1 LEVRRI
7 LIGVDG
13 SENSLRAVQFGADL
27 ALRYEARL
35 TLLLAI
41 APSEATL
48 FSGKDT
54 YLPENEGIHQIRLRK
69 ALDIA
74 RERGVEA
81 DERVELDHPAKAICE
96 ASKEHDIVV
105 LGSRG
110 LSGVR
115 GFLMGSV
122 SNKVVHHCKVPV
134 VVVP

>member
-1 LEVRRI
+1 LEIGKI

-13 SENSLRAVQFGADL
+13 SENSLRAVDFGADL
-27 ALRYEARL
+27 SLKYGAKL

-41 APSEATL
+41 APSESTL

-54 YLPENEGIHQIRLRK
+54 YLPEKEGIHQIRLRK
-69 ALDIA
+69 AFEIA
-74 RERGVEA
+74 KKKGVEVE
-81 DERVELDHPAKAICE
+81 ERVELDHPAKAICD
-96 ASKEHDIVV
+96 ASGEFDLVII
-105 LGSRG
+105 GSRG

-122 SNKVVHHCKVPV
+122 SNKVVHHTKVPV